1 VTTVDPVLAE
11 ARTTTHRVAR
21 TFGLASRLL
30 PRGLRDDVHRL
41 YLAFR
46 LLDDAVDDGHPDAES
61 RLAAVE
67 AWCDG
72 EGADPS
78 FREASIFAEVAT
90 RHPLPPDALR
100 DFCAGMRADLDG
112 PDHVTEAD
120 LDVYCHQVA
129 GTVGL
134 TMARVLGAQG
144 PEADRRAD
152 ALGMAM
158 QRTNVL
164 RDIDEDRAAGRVY
177 LAAQSLDRCGG
188 GLEPGRREAL
198 LRDQIARADALYEEG
213 IPGIRLLPHG
223 RLAISAAAS
232 MYREILRQI
241 ERDGYGERPGR
252 AVVRPARKLAV
263 AARRVAIPR

>member
-1 VTTVDPVLAE
+1 MTRRGDAVLVE

-30 PRGLRDDVHRL
+30 PGDVRDDVYRL

-46 LLDDAVDDGHPDAES
+46 CLDDAVDDGEPDAAE
-61 RLAAVE
+61 RIAAVE

-72 EGADPS
+72 GPATT
-78 FREASIFAEVAT
+78 REARLFADVAR
-90 RHPLPPDALR
+90 RHDLPRRALC
-100 DFCAGMRADLDG
+100 DFCAGMRADLTG
-112 PDHVTEAD
+112 PSHRTEAD
-120 LDVYCHQVA
+120 LDRYCFQVA

-134 TMARVLGAQG
+134 TMAALLGARG
-144 PEADRRAD
+144 PEAERTAG

-164 RDIDEDRAAGRVY
+164 RDLDEDRAAGRIY
-177 LAAQSLDRCGG
+177 LASESVERHGG
-188 GLEPGRREAL
+188 SIAPGRRRAL
-198 LRDQIARADALYEEG
+198 LRDQIARADALYDEG
-213 IPGIRLLPHG
+213 LQGLRLLPRG
-223 RLAISAAAS
+223 RTAIAAAAS

-252 AVVRPARKLAV
+252 AVVRPSRKLAV
-263 AARRVAIPR
+263 AARHVALAR